1 MKGQKLYKKA
11 LKFIPGGTQLFSKR
25 PELFLPEQWP
35 AYYSKAKGVVVTD
48 LDGRDYIDM
57 SIFGVGAC
65 ILGYADPDVN
75 KSVKKAIDN
84 GSMSTL
90 NCPEE
95 VELAELLCK
104 IHPWAEMA
112 RFCRSGGEAVS
123 IAVRIA
129 RVATGKDKIAFCGY
143 HGWCDWYLAANLS
156 NKKALDGSL
165 MPGLP
170 PKGVPR
176 RLRNTIFPFN
186 YGDIKGL
193 KKLVSKH
200 KKNLGII
207 IMEPARDIPD
217 KNFLKEVRKI
227 AYQHKIVLIFDEIT
241 TGFRMT
247 AGGIHLI
254 LGVNPDMAVFAKS
267 MANGFPIGAIIGK
280 KEVMQAAQ
288 QTFISSTNWTERIGP
303 MAALATIKKYIE
315 KKVDKH
321 IIEIGNMVMRG
332 LEKAAKE
339 TGVKIRV
346 SGIPTLVH
354 FSFEYKNSLAIMT
367 YFTQEMLKKG
377 YLAWSQFKPSYAHK
391 KKHVVGYLKA
401 VREVFQKIKD
411 AVECGTVEKKLKGP
425 VALQG
430 FHRFVRN

>member
-1 MKGQKLYKKA
+1 MKGQKLYQKA

-25 PELFLPEQWP
+25 PEQFLPEQWP

-48 LDGRDYIDM
+48 LEGKKYIDM

-65 ILGYADPDVN
+65 ILGYADEDVN
-75 KSVKKAIDN
+75 KAVKKAIDN
-84 GSMSTL
+84 GSMTTL

-104 IHPWAEMA
+104 IHPWADMA
-112 RFCRSGGEAVS
+112 RFCRGGGEAVS

-129 RVATGKDKIAFCGY
+129 RAATGRDKIAFCGY

-156 NKKALDGSL
+156 DRKALDGSL

-170 PKGVPR
+170 PSGVPR
-176 RLRNTIFPFN
+176 GLRNTVFPFN
-186 YGDIKGL
+186 YGNIEELGNVV
-193 KKLVSKH
+193 KKHGKD
-200 KKNLGII
+200 LGVI

-217 KNFLKEVRKI
+217 KSFLKKVRSI
-227 AYQHKIVLIFDEIT
+227 ADKTGAVLIFDEIT

-247 AGGIHLI
+247 PGGIHLL
-254 LGVNPDMAVFAKS
+254 LGVNPDMAVLAKS
-267 MANGFPIGAIIGK
+267 MGNGYPIGAIIGK
-280 KEVMQAAQ
+280 RQIMQAAQ
-288 QTFISSTNWTERIGP
+288 KTFISSTNWTERIGP
-303 MAALATIKKYIE
+303 TAALATIRKYIG

-321 IIEIGNMVMRG
+321 IIGIGNITIKG

-339 TGVKIRV
+339 TGVKIHV

-354 FSFEYKNSLAIMT
+354 FSFEYENALAVTT

-377 YLAWSQFKPSYAHK
+377 FLAWIQFKPSYAHK
-391 KKHVVGYLKA
+391 KHHIEKYLKA
-401 VREVFQKIKD
+401 AKEVFKKIKV
-411 AVECGTVEKKLKGP
+411 AVDNGDVESKLKGP
-425 VALQG
+425 VALRG